1 MAERFDRLIVRI
13 PVTFKY
19 RGIIPGQGLDVLSQ
33 FLDIPNEELCV
44 GRDTDRLAV
53 NFDIHRTGMG
63 KSMFVAHQ
71 AMGGANCASGD
82 PGLPG

>member
-1 MAERFDRLIVRI
+1 
-13 PVTFKY
+13 
-19 RGIIPGQGLDVLSQ
+19 
-33 FLDIPNEELCV
+33 
-44 GRDTDRLAV
+44 
-53 NFDIHRTGMG
+53 MG